1 ATSTYIRNPDC
12 WAADLDLTGIS
23 PWNSTG
29 GHLRAGTLIS
39 PCHIIFATHY
49 QIGTGASLRLLTND
63 NQVINRTMSAKINI
77 ASSDFTIGKLD
88 SDVPEGIGFYK
99 IPPSGFLDYIPG
111 ISNGIHCCGVDQEEK
126 MLVVDLKSVNGLLV
140 FDFPHDAQSLAFNE
154 KIITG

>member
-1 ATSTYIRNPDC
+1 
-12 WAADLDLTGIS
+12 
-23 PWNSTG
+23 
-29 GHLRAGTLIS
+29 
-39 PCHIIFATHY
+39 
-49 QIGTGASLRLLTND
+49 
-63 NQVINRTMSAKINI
+63 AKINI

-126 MLVVDLKSVNGLLV
+126 MLVVDLKRVNGLLV

-154 KIITG
+154 KIITGDSGNPVFAIINGELVLLTVWTYGNGGAGYPIWQYKDSINAA